1 LNAERSEW
9 VASPI
14 GGAKGR
20 IVGLRVRQGSEV
32 GLSDSM
38 LKMVFEILMIADRV
52 QFLHIREM
60 AISPISK
67 GD

>member
-1 LNAERSEW
+1 MGCLSQR
-9 VASPI
+9 
-14 GGAKGR
+14 GAKGR
-20 IVGLRVRQGSEV
+20 IVGLRVKQGVEV

-60 AISPISK
+60 AISPIGK
-67 GD
+67 GE